1 MKIKSKLK
9 VRQIVNENVVL
20 LPSKDNDRTTR
31 LLSLNP
37 TSLFLWEHLQGK
49 DFSEEDAVQLLMDNY
64 NVEKER
70 VIADVKTC
78 VQQREDADVFE

>member
-9 VRQIVNENVVL
+9 VRKIVNENVVL
-20 LPSKDNDRTTR
+20 LPSKENDGTTR

-49 DFSEEDAVQLLMDNY
+49 DFTEEDAMQLLLDNY
-64 NVEKER
+64 DVDKER
-70 VIADVKTC
+70 VIADVKAW
-78 VQQREDADVFE
+78 VQQLVDADVLE